1 MLHKSRIKAEVK
13 KQFPAVE
20 IKEITKGG
28 FGVFSVGVFKHTSR
42 TVKIGILMGET
53 DFDKKENG
61 VLLDKKINWLGS
73 ISNETFNAI

>member
-13 KQFPAVE
+13 KQFPDVE
-20 IKEITKGG
+20 IMDINKGG
-28 FGVFSVGVFKHTSR
+28 WGIFSVKVCKHTTR

-73 ISNETFNAI
+73 ISNETFNSI